1 MAQAGMEQ
9 AGTGNVRVKMGT
21 VWDRTIEVLN
31 GRTGMIAS
39 IAVLGIL
46 LPTVVRDGFVAFS
59 SRANPVSMLIGV
71 ALTIVALVAM
81 IWAQLAIVAIA
92 TDPAVDA
99 ASARRR
105 GGARV
110 LPALGITV
118 LLTIVALLLAV
129 PPIVVLVQSGFD
141 FAAAANGSSAR
152 MTPPSVG
159 AASFTALYGLAYLLV
174 LLWIGARLV
183 LLNPVILNERL
194 GVGAIRWSI
203 QLTKGMTWR
212 IIGVM
217 ILFLIV
223 LMVATGAAQSVTGIV
238 FRIVLGADSVATAAF
253 LAGVA
258 GSVVTTA
265 FTALAAVFTAQ
276 LYVATR
282 EKHAVS

>member
-1 MAQAGMEQ
+1 MAQADMAQ

-59 SRANPVSMLIGV
+59 SRANPVSMLVGV

-110 LPALGITV
+110 LPALGITA

-141 FAAAANGSSAR
+141 FVAAANGSSAR

-194 GVGAIRWSI
+194 GVGAIRRSI

-238 FRIVLGADSVATAAF
+238 FRLVLGADSVATAAF